1 MYDKNWLVVPK
12 RWTINRKKQSG
23 SEETAMQ
30 IEIFLALLVFAFTT
44 SITPGPNNMMLF
56 ASGVNFGFVR
66 TIPHMCGIGVGFL
79 VLLLAVGFGLG
90 ALLEAVPLV
99 YTALKFAGGAYL
111 VWIAW
116 KIGTS
121 RSLGEGKAGAQPMSF
136 LEAAAFQWVNPK
148 AWVMAV
154 SAMATYTNSA
164 NYTMSVLIVG
174 IAFAI
179 VNFPSVSTWAGFGS
193 ALREWLSVPVR
204 LKWFNITMALL
215 LVASLWPMLR

>member
-1 MYDKNWLVVPK
+1 MPRSRPARRLAASADADARLSPMCQVPRPSAGTCRPPGRVTAGNSAFMLRSVCKAMHQLSDCMHDKNWLVVAR
-12 RWTINRKKQSG
+12 RWIINRKKQ
-23 SEETAMQ
+23 TRYTRVCMP

-99 YTALKFAGGAYL
+99 YTVLKFAGGAYL

-121 RSLGEGKAGAQPMSF
+121 RSIGE
-136 LEAAAFQWVNPK
+136 
-148 AWVMAV
+148 
-154 SAMATYTNSA
+154 
-164 NYTMSVLIVG
+164 
-174 IAFAI
+174 
-179 VNFPSVSTWAGFGS
+179 
-193 ALREWLSVPVR
+193 
-204 LKWFNITMALL
+204 
-215 LVASLWPMLR
+215 

>member
-1 MYDKNWLVVPK
+1 MSTDTWL
-12 RWTINRKKQSG
+12 
-23 SEETAMQ
+23 A
-30 IEIFLALLVFAFTT
+30 FALFAFVS
-44 SITPGPNNMMLF
+44 SITPGPNNTMLL

-66 TIPHMCGIGVGFL
+66 SLPHMAGVTVGFCL
-79 VLLLAVGFGLG
+79 MILLMGLG
-90 ALLEAVPLV
+90 LGSVFVRFPVL
-99 YTALKFAGGAYL
+99 YTVLRYVGGTYMLYL
-111 VWIAW
+111 AW
-116 KIGTS
+116 KIF
-121 RSLGEGKAGAQPMSF
+121 RSQPASPADNHAAAAKPMGF
-136 LEAAAFQWVNPK
+136 TAAAAFQWVNPK

-154 SAMATYTNSA
+154 SAMATYTNAA

-174 IAFAI
+174 LAFAI